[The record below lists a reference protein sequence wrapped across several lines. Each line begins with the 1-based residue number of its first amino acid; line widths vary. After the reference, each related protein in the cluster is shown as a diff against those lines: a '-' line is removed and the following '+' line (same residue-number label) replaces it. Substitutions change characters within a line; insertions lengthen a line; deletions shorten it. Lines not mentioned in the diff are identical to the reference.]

1 MCTRSPSNSYG
12 GTSDD
17 PVPSDAADLWWLLRS
32 LAGAEMNFDTTASRF
47 HRPTDL
53 ARLHRNQRRIQVQ
66 HLFRILRNAL
76 VLGVV
81 VAGGAWGW
89 QQTQSEARFG
99 VRRIEIAGAV
109 NTPRSALDRATAGYV
124 GLNLFQI
131 DIERVQRDLG
141 GLGWV
146 RSVHIEKAL
155 PDTLRIR
162 ITERQPVALAR
173 IGEKLMYVD
182 REGAAFAELSPA
194 VGNDDLP
201 LIADALGS
209 ELTRSVQLLTVLRQ
223 HDRALYSRIS
233 EVWPI
238 PPRGFALY
246 DRELK
251 AVVYAN
257 AEDISAKYRN
267 LRAVLHAD
275 NDPVIEYADL
285 RFAERV
291 IVRPVRAER
300 QAQGAEGSSAPPTP
314 QAQTSG
320 PSAQGAVNVQ
330 N

>member
-1 MCTRSPSNSYG
+1 MT
-12 GTSDD
+12 
-17 PVPSDAADLWWLLRS
+17 
-32 LAGAEMNFDTTASRF
+32 FDTTASRF

-53 ARLHRNQRRIQVQ
+53 ARLRRNQRRIQVQ
-66 HLFRILRNAL
+66 QLFRILRNVL

-81 VAGGAWGW
+81 VAAVAWGW
-89 QQTQSEARFG
+89 RQTQSDARFG
-99 VRRIEIAGAV
+99 VRSIEIAGAV
-109 NTPRSALDRATAGYV
+109 NTPRVALDRATAGYV

-162 ITERQPVALAR
+162 ITERKPVALAR
-173 IGEKLMYVD
+173 IDEKLMYVD
-182 REGAAFAELSPA
+182 SDGTAFAELSLS
-194 VGNDDLP
+194 VGSDDLP
-201 LIADALGS
+201 LIADAHGS
-209 ELTRSVQLLTVLRQ
+209 ELRRSVQLLTALRQ
-223 HDRALYSRIS
+223 HDRALYSRVS

-257 AEDISAKYRN
+257 AEDISVKYRN
-267 LRAVLHAD
+267 LRSVLRAD
-275 NDPVIEYADL
+275 NDPTIEYADL

-291 IVRPVRAER
+291 IVKPVRTDGQEQRA
-300 QAQGAEGSSAPPTP
+300 GGSFAPLTP
-314 QAQTSG
+314 RPSSLG